1 MPDGQAHSQFWND
14 RGGPRFPQRARSVAP
29 RRDKKE
35 QQRRKSCLS
44 GLATGPHV
52 RYQRLLSVLA
62 LVATQGVQLGRVQSL
77 RDVRDQI
84 GRVFNADRQPD
95 RGVENTYFLA
105 DVSRNAG
112 VGHAC
117 GQAGKRLGAAQAHRQ
132 LEDLQRVQEFECGG
146 LAADNV
152 ERERG
157 ARALVSLRLGLVLSR
172 TALARRTGTTSS
184 APCPEL

>member
-1 MPDGQAHSQFWND
+1 MIFAVGCTPASRRPIRYPFRVQKVPRNVRGWARKADIKALQPEWMPDGQAHSQFWND

-44 GLATGPHV
+44 GLETGPHV

-62 LVATQGVQLGRVQSL
+62 LVATQGVQLGLVQSL

-84 GRVFNADRQPD
+84 GRVFDADRQPD
-95 RGVENTYFLA
+95 RGVENAYFLA
-105 DVSRNAG
+105 DVGRNPG

-117 GQAGKRLGAAQAHRQ
+117 
-132 LEDLQRVQEFECGG
+132 
-146 LAADNV
+146 
-152 ERERG
+152 
-157 ARALVSLRLGLVLSR
+157 
-172 TALARRTGTTSS
+172 
-184 APCPEL
+184 

>member
-1 MPDGQAHSQFWND
+1 MPDEQAHSQFWND

-44 GLATGPHV
+44 GLETGPHV

-62 LVATQGVQLGRVQSL
+62 LVATQGVQLERFQAKWKPVRVKKTRQIKNLEPRFDSIETEKALCLVPSL

-84 GRVFNADRQPD
+84 GRVFDADRQPD
-95 RGVENTYFLA
+95 RGVENAYFLA
-105 DVSRNAG
+105 DASRNAG

-117 GQAGKRLGAAQAHRQ
+117 GQAGKRLGAPQAHRQ
-132 LEDLQRVQEFECGG
+132 LEDL
-146 LAADNV
+146 
-152 ERERG
+152 
-157 ARALVSLRLGLVLSR
+157 
-172 TALARRTGTTSS
+172 
-184 APCPEL
+184 